1 MEYREDFMFSQTDNA
16 QWSGPYGSTSV
27 KGYDVPFI
35 PSFLPPF
42 NTVSLPALHF
52 HLVRE
57 QFLEFFSLQRCPLI
71 L

>member
-52 HLVRE
+52 HLV
-57 QFLEFFSLQRCPLI
+57 
-71 L
+71 